1 MSSLPIS
8 PQLFAILSG
17 LVEEKLG
24 LHYDAQDAALLADKL
39 TPRALDRGFDSLL
52 EYYYFLRYD
61 AGAASELDA
70 LADALVVNET
80 YFFREADQ
88 LRVLVD
94 ILAETEGQRRIW
106 CAASSTGEEPY
117 TLAMMLEERGILP
130 RVDILASD
138 VSVRALGRAR
148 EGIYRGR
155 AFRSLPSDARARWF
169 VRADPSKDEVMQV
182 VPAIRSAVRFRQIN
196 LLDDETI
203 ATLGSFDAVLCRN
216 VLIYFRDELVRD
228 VIARLAGRLVRGGHL
243 LVGAS
248 ESLLRL
254 GTSLTCVERGGVFL
268 YRRDEA

>member
-17 LVEEKLG
+17 LVEERLG
-24 LHYDAQDAALLADKL
+24 LHYDPEDAPLLADKL
-39 TPRALDRGFDSLL
+39 TPRALERGFDSLL

-61 AGAASELDA
+61 GGAAAELDA

-80 YFFREADQ
+80 YFFREPDQ

-94 ILAETEGQRRIW
+94 ILAESPGRRRVW

-117 TLAMMLEERGILP
+117 TLAMLLAERGILD
-130 RVDILASD
+130 RVSILASD

-148 EGIYRGR
+148 DAVYRGR
-155 AFRSLPSDARARWF
+155 SFRALPDEARRRWF
-169 VRADPSKDEVMQV
+169 TPDGDALRV
-182 VPAIRSAVRFRQIN
+182 VPEVRHAVHFRQIN
-196 LLDDETI
+196 LRDDATI
-203 ATLGSFDAVLCRN
+203 ATLGNFDAVLCRN
-216 VLIYFRDELVRD
+216 VLIYFRDQLVKE
-228 VIARLAGRLVRGGHL
+228 VVARLSDRLVPGGHL

-254 GTSLTCVERGGVFL
+254 GTSLACVERGGTFL
-268 YRRDEA
+268 YLRAEP

>member
-8 PQLFAILSG
+8 PQLFAILTG
-17 LVEEKLG
+17 LVEERLG
-24 LHYDAQDAALLADKL
+24 LHYGPEDAGMLADKL

-61 AGAASELDA
+61 AGADAELDA

-94 ILAETEGQRRIW
+94 ILAESPGRRRVW

-117 TLAMMLEERGILP
+117 TLAMMLAERGILD
-130 RVDILASD
+130 RVSILASD

-148 EGIYRGR
+148 EALYRGR
-155 AFRSLPSDARARWF
+155 SFRALHDEARSRWF
-169 VRADPSKDEVMQV
+169 VPEGDGSRV
-182 VPAIRSAVRFRQIN
+182 VPEIRRAVTFRQIN
-196 LLDDETI
+196 LRDEATI
-203 ATLGSFDAVLCRN
+203 AGLGTFDAVLCRN
-216 VLIYFRDELVRD
+216 VLIYFRDPLVKE
-228 VIARLAGRLVRGGHL
+228 VVARLSARLVPGGHL

-254 GTSLTCVERGGVFL
+254 GTSLVCVERGGTFL
-268 YRRDEA
+268 YKRDEA